1 MKLLQPTRPLSHK
14 TLMPLL
20 LLAALLTACGATSPV
35 CPPVSQPL
43 PTAPRVSTPLPPVSY
58 SISAQQ
64 KLQTWR
70 ESLMGTRLMSD

>member
-1 MKLLQPTRPLSHK
+1 MKPLQPTRPLSHK
-14 TLMPLL
+14 TRMPLL

-64 KLQTWR
+64 KLQTWH
-70 ESLMGTRLMSD
+70 ESLTGTRLMSD